1 MKITGQAAELEPW
14 DGFLQSDIYATIREA
29 APGWDVYYLEQ
40 EWRTWVGCEEIQPKY
55 PEKHFLKFAQS
66 WFEKRGPP
74 Q

>member
-1 MKITGQAAELEPW
+1 
-14 DGFLQSDIYATIREA
+14 
-29 APGWDVYYLEQ
+29 
-40 EWRTWVGCEEIQPKY
+40 VGCEEIQPKY